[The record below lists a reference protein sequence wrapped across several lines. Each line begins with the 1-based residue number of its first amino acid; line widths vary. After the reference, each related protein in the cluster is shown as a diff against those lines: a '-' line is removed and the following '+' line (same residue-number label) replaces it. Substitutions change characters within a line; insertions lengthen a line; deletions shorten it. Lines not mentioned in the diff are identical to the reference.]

1 MVALFV
7 RVVDPDATRGPRQFV
22 GSEAD
27 LALVRRHHLLFYA
40 LVIAAPIEWWWRGV
54 PAEPSQLL
62 GALVAAAGVVG
73 YRRAGGMLGDRLGP
87 LVAPVEPARLV
98 DRGLYARI
106 RHPMYLSEIAMAL
119 GVPLELGARFTAILA
134 AGFVLAVLHRIGIE
148 ERALAERLP
157 DYAAYAARTARLIP
171 HVY

>member
-1 MVALFV
+1 MIALFV
-7 RVVDPDATRGPRQFV
+7 RVVDPDATRAPRQFV
-22 GSEAD
+22 ASEAD

-40 LVIAAPIEWWWRGV
+40 LVIAAPVEWWLRGA
-54 PAEPSQLL
+54 PAEPSQVL
-62 GALVAAAGVVG
+62 GVVLAAAGVVG
-73 YRRAGGMLGDRLGP
+73 YRRAGGMLGDQLGP

-98 DRGLYARI
+98 DRGFYTGI
-106 RHPMYLSEIAMAL
+106 RHPMYLAEIAMAL
-119 GVPLELGARFTAILA
+119 GIPLELGGRFTLLLT